1 MKKSKTYKVIGII
14 AICINTLII
23 LDSIYL
29 YYSYN
34 FTGKLYLFM
43 YPNYVLLIN
52 VVIGIIG
59 IFVSVWLYKKI
70 IGIGL
75 FTIVTAVL
83 WLATLSNY
91 FLPLF

>member
-59 IFVSVWLYKKI
+59 IFVSIWLYKKI